1 MSETS
6 EGRGFEPLSRHLSK
20 RALHVVS
27 RPHRCMDAPVGSTV
41 RIEIDGPTGRTSVSG
56 QVIPPAAPGHITLKL
71 LNGYNVSHLTTSVTA
86 MAVLSGPSESTTEA
100 EPAPLVA
107 SGLPHVR
114 IVHTGGTIAS
124 KVDYSTGAVSAR
136 FEPSEL
142 LSSVPELGSIADIS
156 AVKVGNLFSDDLR
169 PKHWNAIAEACAQ
182 AFTDGARGVVVTHGT
197 DTLHYTAAA
206 LSFAFAGAGGRP
218 AGPIVLVGSQ
228 RSPDRGS
235 SDAPENLMAAVHW
248 AANGPVPTGQFGD
261 AVVVVMHRSS
271 DDGMANVLPGVATRK
286 MHSTRRDAFR
296 ALNVEPLATVTI
308 STTPATIQL
317 NQRYDAE
324 RSRAADRAV
333 TEAPTPFL
341 PDLNL
346 PHVVATPWLRAEHIE
361 SLAATG
367 PAAIIVHG
375 TGLGH
380 LPISDPDGD
389 LPENREMWKVLMRAS
404 NRRLP
409 IVVTTQCIE
418 GPVDMNV
425 YAKGREQ
432 RSLNVLGHGISSVPE
447 TTAIKVHHLLSRG
460 LDLHEHLTTDL
471 CGENPL
477 QY

>member
-1 MSETS
+1 
-6 EGRGFEPLSRHLSK
+6 
-20 RALHVVS
+20 
-27 RPHRCMDAPVGSTV
+27 MDAPEGSTV
-41 RIEIDGPTGRTSVSG
+41 RIHVEGPTGATSVTG
-56 QVIPPAAPGHITLKL
+56 QVIPAAAPGYLTLKL
-71 LNGYNVSHLTTSVTA
+71 INGYNVSHLTSAVTSVELLAGSSPAVTTA
-86 MAVLSGPSESTTEA
+86 SDATPESA
-100 EPAPLVA
+100 D
-107 SGLPHVR
+107 LPHVR

-142 LSSVPELGSIADIS
+142 LTSVPELANMANIS
-156 AVKVGNLFSDDLR
+156 AEKVGNLFSDDLR
-169 PKHWNAIAEACAQ
+169 PKHWNAIAEACAR
-182 AFTDGARGVVVTHGT
+182 AFADGARGVVVTHGT

-206 LSFAFAGAGGRP
+206 LSFAFAGEGGRP

-248 AANGPVPTGQFGD
+248 AANGPLPLGVAGD
-261 AVVVVMHRSS
+261 AAVVVMHRSS
-271 DDGMANVLPGVATRK
+271 DDGVANVLPGVATRK

-296 ALNVEPLATVTI
+296 ALNAEPLATINVTSI
-308 STTPATIQL
+308 PATVDLQDGYEAA
-317 NQRYDAE
+317 RSDAL
-324 RSRAADRAV
+324 DRPV
-333 TEAPTPFL
+333 TGTPTPYL
-341 PDLNL
+341 ADLNL
-346 PHVVATPWLRAEHIE
+346 PQVVASPWLRADHIE

-389 LPENREMWKVLMRAS
+389 LPENKEVWKVLMRAS

-471 CGENPL
+471 CGENPVR
-477 QY
+477 Y